1 MPAGRAKGWPSRVG
15 VGLKVALILLAG
27 WFVYSPAFHGSWLW
41 DDQAEISQN
50 PEILDPAGYWKIW
63 VQSANTDF
71 FPLKSTVIWL
81 QWRLWQDHTLGY
93 HLTTVGLH
101 LLSAFLLWHL
111 FRKLGLRLA
120 WLGALLFVVH
130 PVMVGSVAWI
140 AELKNTLS
148 LPPLLLALGA
158 YIDFDER
165 RQRRYLALSACLFL
179 AAMLCK
185 TSVVMFPVVL
195 LLYGWWKRGRISRGD
210 WKASGVFF
218 AISLVLGLV
227 TIWFQHERAIAG
239 TVIASGGVFSRLAC
253 AGLAIAFYF
262 GKGIFPV
269 GLLPLYPRWTVDPPS
284 LLQFLPWL
292 GLGIVLYWLWT
303 RRTTWGRHALFGLGF
318 FLINLT
324 PILGFIPMSYLRY
337 TWVADHFVYLP
348 LIGLIRLAV
357 AGAGRLTASLTGS
370 TRRYAMA
377 GGIVLCGFLACA
389 SRRYAA
395 NFQSEETLW
404 SYTLK
409 RNPAAWLAH
418 NNLGSALLNQGH
430 LPEAIAHF
438 DAAVQLKPDYA
449 AAHNNLGIA
458 YYRLG
463 RPVESMEYFKR
474 ALGFQPD
481 FAEAHLNLGNT
492 LVQAG
497 RLPEAIEHYRQAI
510 RLTPTLAEA
519 HNNLAMSLAQM
530 PGRLP
535 DAIAHCEEALRLK
548 PAYAEAHNNLGNAL
562 VQIPGRLPEAVA
574 HYEEALRNKPDF
586 AEAHSNLAMVL
597 AQMPGRLPEA
607 IAHYEEALRLR
618 PGYAEAHFNL
628 ASALAKTPGR
638 LTDAAAHYEEAVR
651 LKPDYVDARNN
662 LAVIYAETGRLEAA
676 IQQLEIATR
685 LNPVSSAI
693 RDNLQKMK
701 AMRRR

>member
-1 MPAGRAKGWPSRVG
+1 MPPLVPNSLPACRAKGWHGSVG
-15 VGLKVALILLAG
+15 ICFKVALILLVG
-27 WFVYSPAFHGSWLW
+27 WFVYSPALHGSWLW

-63 VQSANTDF
+63 AQSANTDF

-81 QWRLWQDHTLGY
+81 QWRLWQDHPLGY

-148 LPPLLLALGA
+148 LPPLLLAASA
-158 YIDFDER
+158 YVDFDER
-165 RQRRYLALSACLFL
+165 RQRRYLALSAGLFL

-195 LLYGWWKRGRISRGD
+195 LLYCWWKRGRISSGD
-210 WKASGVFF
+210 LKASGVFF

-239 TVIASGGVFSRLAC
+239 TVIASSGLFSRLAC

-269 GLLPLYPRWTVDPPS
+269 GLLPLYPRWTVDAPS

-292 GLGIVLYWLWT
+292 GLGLVLYWCWT
-303 RRTTWGRHALFGLGF
+303 RRATWGRHVLFGLGF
-318 FLINLT
+318 FLINLA
-324 PILGFIPMSYLRY
+324 PILGFIPMSFMRY
-337 TWVADHFVYLP
+337 TWVADHFAYLP
-348 LIGLIRLAV
+348 LIGLIGLATAS
-357 AGAGRLTASLTGS
+357 AGWLAASLTGS
-370 TRRYAMA
+370 ARLYAVA
-377 GGIVLCGFLACA
+377 GGIVLLGFLAGE

-409 RNPAAWLAH
+409 RNPASWLAH

-430 LPEAIAHF
+430 LPEAIANF

-449 AAHNNLGIA
+449 AAYNNLGIV

-463 RPVESMEYFKR
+463 RPAESMEYFRR
-474 ALGFQPD
+474 ALGFQPN
-481 FAEAHLNLGNT
+481 FPEAHLNLGNT

-497 RLPEAIEHYRQAI
+497 RLPEAMEHYRQAI

-519 HNNLAMSLAQM
+519 HNNLGNALYMADRSSEAVEEFQQALRIKPDYAEAHENL
-530 PGRLP
+530 GSIYARGGSFS
-535 DAIAHCEEALRLK
+535 DAIAHYQAALQLNPGK
-548 PAYAEAHNNLGNAL
+548 AATHNNLGFVL
-562 VQIPGRLPEAVA
+562 VRTGRLT
-574 HYEEALRNKPDF
+574 
-586 AEAHSNLAMVL
+586 
-597 AQMPGRLPEA
+597 EA
-607 IAHYEEALRLR
+607 IAQFEQ
-618 PGYAEAHFNL
+618 
-628 ASALAKTPGR
+628 
-638 LTDAAAHYEEAVR
+638 AVR
-651 LKPDYVDARNN
+651 LKPDFADAHLN
-662 LAVIYAETGRLEAA
+662 LGGALFQADRVEDA
-676 IQQLEIATR
+676 IRQYEIALR
-685 LNPVSSAI
+685 LKPDLVEARRNLELI
-693 RDNLQKMK
+693 RNRTADRPPARGKD
-701 AMRRR
+701 

>member
-1 MPAGRAKGWPSRVG
+1 MPPLVPNSIPACRAKGWHGNVG
-15 VGLKVALILLAG
+15 VCLKVALLLLAG
-27 WFVYSPAFHGSWLW
+27 WFVYSPAMHGSWLW

-101 LLSAFLLWHL
+101 LLSAFLLWRL

-120 WLGALLFVVH
+120 WFGALLFVVH
-130 PVMVGSVAWI
+130 PIMVGSVAWI

-148 LPPLLLALGA
+148 LPPLLLAASA
-158 YIDFDER
+158 YVDFDER
-165 RQRRYLALSACLFL
+165 RQWRYLALSACLFL

-195 LLYGWWKRGRISRGD
+195 LLYGWWKRGRISWGD

-218 AISLVLGLV
+218 AISLGLGLV

-239 TVIASGGVFSRLAC
+239 TVIASGGFFSRLAC

-292 GLGIVLYWLWT
+292 GLGLVLYWFWT
-303 RRTTWGRHALFGLGF
+303 RRAAWGRHALFGLGF
-318 FLINLT
+318 FLVNLA
-324 PILGFIPMSYLRY
+324 PVLGFIPMSYLRY

-348 LIGLIRLAV
+348 LIGLIGLAT
-357 AGAGRLTASLTGS
+357 AGAGRLAASLTGS
-370 TRRYAMA
+370 TRLYAMA
-377 GGIVLCGFLACA
+377 GGIVLLGLLAGE

-409 RNPAAWLAH
+409 RNPTAWLAH
-418 NNLGSALLNQGH
+418 NNLGSALLNQGQ

-449 AAHNNLGIA
+449 PAYNNLGIA

-463 RPVESMEYFKR
+463 RPAESMEYFRR
-474 ALGFQPD
+474 ALGFQSN

-497 RLPEAIEHYRQAI
+497 RLPEAMEQYRQAI
-510 RLTPTLAEA
+510 RLTPIL
-519 HNNLAMSLAQM
+519 
-530 PGRLP
+530 
-535 DAIAHCEEALRLK
+535 
-548 PAYAEAHNNLGNAL
+548 AEAHNNLGNAL
-562 VQIPGRLPEAVA
+562 YMADQPTEAIA
-574 HYEEALRNKPDF
+574 EFQQAIRIKPDY
-586 AEAHSNLAMVL
+586 AEAHENLGSIYAR
-597 AQMPGRLPEA
+597 GGSFSEA
-607 IAHYEEALRLR
+607 IAHYQEALQLN
-618 PGYAEAHFNL
+618 PGKAATHNNL
-628 ASALAKTPGR
+628 GFALVQAGR
-638 LTDAAAHYEEAVR
+638 LQPAIEQFEQAIR
-651 LKPDYVDARNN
+651 LKPDFADAHMN
-662 LAVIYAETGRLEAA
+662 LGGALFQAGRVEDAIRHYETAL
-676 IQQLEIATR
+676 R
-685 LNPVSSAI
+685 LNPDLAEARRNLELI
-693 RDNLQKMK
+693 RNQTADRPPARGKD
-701 AMRRR
+701 

>member
-1 MPAGRAKGWPSRVG
+1 VG
-15 VGLKVALILLAG
+15 VCLKVALILLAG
-27 WFVYSPAFHGSWLW
+27 WFVYSPAFHGGWLW

-63 VQSANTDF
+63 FQSANTDF

-81 QWRLWQDHTLGY
+81 QWRLWQEHTLGY

-101 LLSAFLLWHL
+101 LLSAFLLWRL

-148 LPPLLLALGA
+148 LPPLLLALSA
-158 YIDFDER
+158 YVDFDGH
-165 RQRRYLALSACLFL
+165 RQRRYLALSAGLFL

-195 LLYGWWKRGRISRGD
+195 LLYCWWKRGRISSGD
-210 WKASGVFF
+210 LKASGVFF

-239 TVIASGGVFSRLAC
+239 TVIASGGLFSRLAC

-262 GKGIFPV
+262 CKGIFPV

-284 LLQFLPWL
+284 PQQFLPWL

-303 RRTTWGRHALFGLGF
+303 RRATWGRHALFGLGF

-324 PILGFIPMSYLRY
+324 PVLGFIPMSYLRY
-337 TWVADHFVYLP
+337 TWVADHFAYLP
-348 LIGLIRLAV
+348 LIGLIGLAS
-357 AGAGRLTASLTGS
+357 AGAGRLAASLTGS
-370 TRRYAMA
+370 MRRYAMA
-377 GGIVLCGFLACA
+377 GGIVLCGILACE
-389 SRRYAA
+389 SHRYAA

-409 RNPAAWLAH
+409 HNPAAWLAH
-418 NNLGSALLNQGH
+418 NNLGSALLNHGP
-430 LPEAIAHF
+430 LPEAITHF

-449 AAHNNLGIA
+449 AAYNNLGIA

-474 ALGFQPD
+474 ALGFQPN

-519 HNNLAMSLAQM
+519 HNNLGNALYMSDRPAEAFAEFQQALRIKPDYAEAHENLGNIYTRM
-530 PGRLP
+530 GSFS
-535 DAIAHCEEALRLK
+535 DAIAHYQEALHLNPENADTHNNMGFALVKAGRLK
-548 PAYAEAHNNLGNAL
+548 PAIE
-562 VQIPGRLPEAVA
+562 
-574 HYEEALRNKPDF
+574 
-586 AEAHSNLAMVL
+586 
-597 AQMPGRLPEA
+597 
-607 IAHYEEALRLR
+607 
-618 PGYAEAHFNL
+618 HF
-628 ASALAKTPGR
+628 
-638 LTDAAAHYEEAVR
+638 EQAVR
-651 LKPDYVDARNN
+651 LKPDFADAHMN
-662 LAVIYAETGRLEAA
+662 LGSALFQAGRVED
-676 IQQLEIATR
+676 
-685 LNPVSSAI
+685 AI
-693 RDNLQKMK
+693 RHYETALRLKPDLVEARRNLELIRNQAVDRPPTRGKD
-701 AMRRR
+701 